1 MTGLI
6 GALFSSF
13 VNLFR
18 DYQAAKHKAAER
30 KDRIEESKTLATIKR
45 IEQGD
50 NNATKLDEISLFN
63 RGWKDEYLLIIT
75 TLLVMMT
82 FVPECG
88 HYVDAGFKALENI
101 PEYYW
106 YALAMI
112 YIDTFGFRRML
123 RRAFEMWLER
133 QSKRVAV

>member
-6 GALFSSF
+6 GALFSPF

-18 DYQAAKHKAAER
+18 DHQVAKHKAAER
-30 KDRIEESKTLATIKR
+30 KDRIEETKTLATIKR

-50 NNATKLDEISLFN
+50 NNATKLDEISLSN

-75 TLLVMMT
+75 TLPVMMA
-82 FVPECG
+82 FVPEWV

-112 YIDTFGFRRML
+112 YIDTFGFRHML
-123 RRAFEMWLER
+123 RRAFEIWLER
-133 QSKRVAV
+133 QSKRMVI